1 MYGWFAQAVGFSG
14 LLELM
19 TLSGGFRKFSSVEEK
34 GIARAASRI
43 KGVDQRNSLDVEDVD
58 DIVGFRC

>member
-1 MYGWFAQAVGFSG
+1 
-14 LLELM
+14 M